1 MKDEDI
7 FRGPLGWR
15 WTLIGST
22 NAIYENVNEE
32 ATTTKMVERHLE
44 PNSKLLCI
52 VCELQCTSK
61 VALEKHVRSEHRALR
76 SLRVK
81 LNKLSPENNDLD
93 SKDEPDKDRKRRSR
107 ISSESR
113 TSRRVTQVKE
123 GNEKKHKC
131 TQCQKDF
138 LLRKDLKRHMESYYS
153 LKSMS

>member
-107 ISSESR
+107 
-113 TSRRVTQVKE
+113 T
-123 GNEKKHKC
+123 
-131 TQCQKDF
+131 D
-138 LLRKDLKRHMESYYS
+138 
-153 LKSMS
+153 MS